1 MGDICGDLMSCE
13 VCGCEEDTINKIWHY
28 MKESENSKYII
39 ITKKKE
45 CDSLVM
51 GLRRRIS
58 FKQFNHMMTDVIAA
72 FACRAEKTQLLL

>member
-1 MGDICGDLMSCE
+1 
-13 VCGCEEDTINKIWHY
+13 

-45 CDSLVM
+45 CDSLVI

-58 FKQFNHMMTDVIAA
+58 CKQFNHMMTDVIAA
-72 FACRAEKTQLLL
+72 FACWAEKTQ